1 MAYEQLAT
9 FAILAAT
16 FVLFVWGPW
25 RYDIVALIA
34 LLTAV
39 VAGVVPFGEAFLGF
53 GHPAVVTVA
62 AVLVISRALSNSG
75 AIDYVTHYVRLVAK
89 SPSAHVGALA
99 SLAAV
104 LSTVMNNIAALA
116 LLIPA
121 AVESA
126 AKTKHSPAI
135 LLMPMSFGSIL
146 GGLVTLIG
154 TPPNIIIASYREGV
168 VGAPFR
174 MFDFAPV
181 GGAVAIV
188 GVACVTLLLW
198 HLIPAKRRK
207 RVSPADLFQI
217 EDYVTEA
224 KVTEKSVAVGKSV
237 RELDGLMERFDAVI
251 VGAIRGDRRILGAD
265 RRERIQAG
273 DVLIIEAAPKEI
285 DKFVSTL
292 GVTLAGTKDSKA
304 KLLRSEDVGVIE
316 AVVTPRSRIEGRTAS
331 AVRLRRRYGVNLLA
345 VSRQGTPYRGRLKAF
360 RFRVGDVLLLQGD
373 AEMLP
378 DVVSQLGCLPLAERR
393 LQVGKGGQA
402 GLTVSVFAAAIL
414 AATFGLLSV
423 PVALAIAAVAMVLL
437 NVVPVREL
445 YDGIDWPVIVLLGA
459 MIPVAGALES
469 TGATGVIAS
478 GILGFASGLGPI
490 FVLAL
495 VMVVTM
501 TLSDVMNNAATAVIM
516 APISVGIAGQL
527 GVNADPFLMA
537 VAVGASCAFLTPI
550 GHQNNALIMGP
561 GGYAF
566 GDYWRMGLPLEIVIL
581 VVAVPM
587 IAWVWPL

>member
-1 MAYEQLAT
+1 MAYDQLAT

-25 RYDIVALIA
+25 RYDVVALIA

-39 VAGVVPFGEAFLGF
+39 VAGVVPVGEAFLGF

-75 AIDYVTHYVRLVAK
+75 AIEYVTHHVRLIAK

-104 LSTVMNNIAALA
+104 LSTIMNNVAALA

-126 AKTKHSPAI
+126 AKTKHSPAL
-135 LLMPMSFGSIL
+135 LLMPMSFASIL

-154 TPPNIIIASYREGV
+154 TPPNIIIAHYREGV

-181 GGAVAIV
+181 GGAVAVV

-207 RVSPADLFQI
+207 RVSPEDLFQI

-224 KVTEKSVAVGKSV
+224 KVPEKSAAVGKSV
-237 RELDGLMERFDAVI
+237 RELDEMTEKVDAVI
-251 VGAIRGDRRILGAD
+251 VGLIRGDRRILGAD

-285 DKFVSTL
+285 DKFVSAL
-292 GVTLAGTKDSKA
+292 GLTLAGTKESKA
-304 KLLRSEDVGVIE
+304 KLLRSEDVGVAE
-316 AVVTPRSRIEGRTAS
+316 AVVAPRSRIEGRTVG
-331 AVRLRRRYGVNLLA
+331 AVRLRGRYGVNLLA

-360 RFRVGDVLLLQGD
+360 RFRVGDVLMLQGD
-373 AEMLP
+373 TEMLP
-378 DVVSQLGCLPLAERR
+378 DVISRLGCLPLAERR
-393 LQVGKGGQA
+393 LQVGKVGQA

-437 NVVPVREL
+437 NVVPAREL

-469 TGATGVIAS
+469 TGATDFVAG
-478 GILGFASGLGPI
+478 GILGITAGLAPI
-490 FVLAL
+490 AVLAL
-495 VMVVTM
+495 VMIVTM

-537 VAVGASCAFLTPI
+537 VAVGASSAFLTPI

-561 GGYAF
+561 GGYEF
-566 GDYWRMGLPLEIVIL
+566 GDYWRMGLPLEVVIV

-587 IAWVWPL
+587 IMWVWPL

>member
-581 VVAVPM
+581 AVAVPM

>member
-174 MFDFAPV
+174 MFVFAPV

-224 KVTEKSVAVGKSV
+224 KVPEKSVAVGKSV

-581 VVAVPM
+581 AVAVPM